1 MNELYE
7 VIQSYNEYLRKLP
20 QGCHTIAALLKD
32 NQVTAAK
39 TNINN
44 FSEGLVWLSEAQHLM
59 TLNNIDH
66 GLDFTQIDYF
76 LEQINTHLENKEL
89 LKVAEIFE
97 TTLYN
102 YFVNLP
108 LISEA

>member
-20 QGCHTIAALLKD
+20 QGCTTIAILLTD

-44 FSEGLVWLSEAQHLM
+44 FSEGLSWLSEAQHLL
-59 TLNNIDH
+59 TLNNINH
-66 GLDFTQIDYF
+66 KLDFTQIDYF
-76 LEQINTHLENKEL
+76 LEQINTHIENEAF